1 MAQNDG
7 LRRYLE
13 AGLALT
19 QITRAR
25 AEELVHELIQAGEVE
40 TTRAQ
45 DWVED
50 LVKTSRDRSDVLLS
64 TVRGE
69 VRSQLS
75 DLGITNVDDLAHR
88 VAELLDR
95 AESSG
100 TARHQSWPG
109 PWAHGDAQY
118 GAHHHGQEG
127 TGAQGDGQEVALQ
140 ERAGQEGGRQRHQ
153 GQEGTGAQ
161 DGGQEGDGDEGGR
174 PVLDGVQGAPLT
186 RRSVRRRLDL
196 ELVRRGLVPST
207 RAGP

>member
-95 AESSG
+95 AESAARRATSRG
-100 TARHQSWPG
+100 PGRGRTATRSTARTTTAKKAPARKATAKKSPSKSA
-109 PWAHGDAQY
+109 PAKKA
-118 GAHHHGQEG
+118 AASATKAKKAPARKTAAKKATG
-127 TGAQGDGQEVALQ
+127 TKTAA
-140 ERAGQEGGRQRHQ
+140 RSSTASK
-153 GQEGTGAQ
+153 A
-161 DGGQEGDGDEGGR
+161 
-174 PVLDGVQGAPLT
+174 
-186 RRSVRRRLDL
+186 RR
-196 ELVRRGLVPST
+196 
-207 RAGP
+207 

>member
-1 MAQNDG
+1 MATMAQNDG

-75 DLGITNVDDLAHR
+75 DLGITNMDDLAHR

-95 AESSG
+95 AENAARRATSRGPGRGRTTTRTAPRTTKAKKAPARKTPAKKAPSKSAPVKKTAARATKAKKAPARKTPAKKAGAG
-100 TARHQSWPG
+100 TAGKS
-109 PWAHGDAQY
+109 
-118 GAHHHGQEG
+118 
-127 TGAQGDGQEVALQ
+127 
-140 ERAGQEGGRQRHQ
+140 AGRSSS
-153 GQEGTGAQ
+153 ASK
-161 DGGQEGDGDEGGR
+161 
-174 PVLDGVQGAPLT
+174 A
-186 RRSVRRRLDL
+186 RR
-196 ELVRRGLVPST
+196 
-207 RAGP
+207 

>member
-1 MAQNDG
+1 MAPNDG

-50 LVKTSRDRSDVLLS
+50 LVKLSRDRSDTLLS

-69 VRSQLS
+69 VRNQLS

-95 AESSG
+95 AETAARRATSRGPGRGRTTNHSSARAG
-100 TARHQSWPG
+100 TAKKAPAKKAPAGKASATKAP
-109 PWAHGDAQY
+109 AKK
-118 GAHHHGQEG
+118 
-127 TGAQGDGQEVALQ
+127 TGAST
-140 ERAGQEGGRQRHQ
+140 
-153 GQEGTGAQ
+153 TGARATKARKAPAKKTAAKKTAAKKTAAKKTAARSSSAAKA
-161 DGGQEGDGDEGGR
+161 R
-174 PVLDGVQGAPLT
+174 P
-186 RRSVRRRLDL
+186 
-196 ELVRRGLVPST
+196 
-207 RAGP
+207 

>member
-95 AESSG
+95 AENAARRATSRGPGRGRTTTRS
-100 TARHQSWPG
+100 TARTTTAEKAPARKAAAKKAPSKSAPAKKTAARATKAKKA
-109 PWAHGDAQY
+109 PARKA
-118 GAHHHGQEG
+118 AAKKA
-127 TGAQGDGQEVALQ
+127 TGAKTAA
-140 ERAGQEGGRQRHQ
+140 RSSSASK
-153 GQEGTGAQ
+153 A
-161 DGGQEGDGDEGGR
+161 
-174 PVLDGVQGAPLT
+174 
-186 RRSVRRRLDL
+186 RR
-196 ELVRRGLVPST
+196 
-207 RAGP
+207 

>member
-1 MAQNDG
+1 MAPNDG

-50 LVKTSRDRSDVLLS
+50 LVKASRERSDTLLS

-69 VRSQLS
+69 VRTQLS
-75 DLGITNVDDLAHR
+75 DLGITNMDDLAHR

-95 AESSG
+95 AETAARRATSRGPGRGRTATRSSARATKAKKAPARKAPAKKTTSKSAPAKKSAARATKAKKAPARKAPAKKTSAALAKK
-100 TARHQSWPG
+100 TA
-109 PWAHGDAQY
+109 
-118 GAHHHGQEG
+118 
-127 TGAQGDGQEVALQ
+127 
-140 ERAGQEGGRQRHQ
+140 GRSSS
-153 GQEGTGAQ
+153 A
-161 DGGQEGDGDEGGR
+161 
-174 PVLDGVQGAPLT
+174 AKA
-186 RRSVRRRLDL
+186 RR
-196 ELVRRGLVPST
+196 
-207 RAGP
+207 